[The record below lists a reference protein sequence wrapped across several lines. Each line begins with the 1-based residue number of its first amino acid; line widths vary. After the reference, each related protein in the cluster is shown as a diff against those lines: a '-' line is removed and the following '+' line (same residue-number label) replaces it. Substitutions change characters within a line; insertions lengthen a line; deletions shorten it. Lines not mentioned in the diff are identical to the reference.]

1 MNFDGSRFDRICLTG
16 HGDAPGRFTS
26 CCVSQEGN
34 LTLVRV
40 QDGIR
45 LGLNRLANWTSISA
59 QAGNGRSRRAHPAAP
74 PVQVDLQFVDQ
85 HGLHL
90 ILWDAGVPHM
100 CGLFIPC
107 IRGLRG
113 LEAVGW
119 FARQHDLSLE
129 AFLASV
135 REVRTADEHL
145 PLLLTT
151 FSASRARC
159 SNRLEDH
166 WQLLELLSL
175 QNGLPGH
182 QRRWIDRSFPP
193 QDLQR
198 ERVRDRDCIAFQSRI
213 RYPRARLPTI
223 NRLSGRFRFDDHPP
237 E

>member
-1 MNFDGSRFDRICLTG
+1 MKFDDSRFDRIWLTG

-45 LGLNRLANWTSISA
+45 LGINTFATRKSISTIA
-59 QAGNGRSRRAHPAAP
+59 ANSRPRRAPPAAL
-74 PVQVDLQFVDQ
+74 PVHVDLRFVDQ

-100 CGLFIPC
+100 CGLFIPS
-107 IRGLRG
+107 IRRLRG

-119 FARQHDLSLE
+119 FARQHELSLE

-135 REVRTADEHL
+135 REVRTADESL

-151 FSASRARC
+151 FSARRAKC
-159 SNRLEDH
+159 SDRLEAH
-166 WQLLELLSL
+166 WRLLESLSI
-175 QNGLPGH
+175 QNGLLGH
-182 QRRWIDRSFPP
+182 ERRLVDRSSPT
-193 QDLQR
+193 QNLQCG
-198 ERVRDRDCIAFQSRI
+198 RVSEGCCIAFQSCT
-213 RYPRARLPTI
+213 RYPRARLPSI
-223 NRLSGRFRFDDHPP
+223 NRLSGRFRFDDH
-237 E
+237 